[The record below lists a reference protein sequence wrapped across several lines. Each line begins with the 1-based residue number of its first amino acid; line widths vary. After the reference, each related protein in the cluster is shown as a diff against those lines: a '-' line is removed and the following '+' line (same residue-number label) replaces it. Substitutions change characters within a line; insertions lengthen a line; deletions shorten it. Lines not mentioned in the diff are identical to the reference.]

1 MDYKDAEGIVFRI
14 RQFDHL
20 LLSYDLLDEGCP
32 DVVGNA
38 FVLGLP

>member
-1 MDYKDAEGIVFRI
+1 MDYEDVEGTVFRI

-20 LLSYDLLDEGCP
+20 LLSFDLLDEGCP
-32 DVVGNA
+32 NVVGNA